1 MEVKKQEEMQER
13 LEKFYR
19 ETLQIKEDGLVQ
31 AAVPA
36 SRILTLRVGE
46 ILIREG
52 TVPTNLCFLLKG
64 VIRGVLP
71 NHNGKDVTD
80 CISCRYGDSVMPD
93 SDYTRPAS
101 VTMEVLE
108 DSEVLTVPLET
119 VQKLMDQYPRLVEV
133 YRDLVLRSAVMH
145 RELKI
150 AVYQYDALQRYQWFL
165 RTYPGLIDRIPHK
178 YTASFL
184 NMTPV
189 TLSNVRKAVREK
201 QHKENW

>member
-36 SRILTLRVGE
+36 SKILTLRVGE

-71 NHNGKDVTD
+71 NHLHFLPVWGF
-80 CISCRYGDSVMPD
+80 RYAGQRLYATRIR
-93 SDYTRPAS
+93 DYGGAGR
-101 VTMEVLE
+101 
-108 DSEVLTVPLET
+108 
-119 VQKLMDQYPRLVEV
+119 Q
-133 YRDLVLRSAVMH
+133 
-145 RELKI
+145 
-150 AVYQYDALQRYQWFL
+150 
-165 RTYPGLIDRIPHK
+165 
-178 YTASFL
+178 
-184 NMTPV
+184 
-189 TLSNVRKAVREK
+189 
-201 QHKENW
+201 

>member
-1 MEVKKQEEMQER
+1 
-13 LEKFYR
+13 
-19 ETLQIKEDGLVQ
+19 
-31 AAVPA
+31 
-36 SRILTLRVGE
+36 
-46 ILIREG
+46 
-52 TVPTNLCFLLKG
+52 
-64 VIRGVLP
+64 
-71 NHNGKDVTD
+71 
-80 CISCRYGDSVMPD
+80 MPD

-101 VTMEVLE
+101 GTMEVLE

-178 YTASFL
+178 YIASFL

-201 QHKENW
+201 QHKENQ

>member
-1 MEVKKQEEMQER
+1 
-13 LEKFYR
+13 
-19 ETLQIKEDGLVQ
+19 
-31 AAVPA
+31 
-36 SRILTLRVGE
+36 
-46 ILIREG
+46 
-52 TVPTNLCFLLKG
+52 
-64 VIRGVLP
+64 
-71 NHNGKDVTD
+71 
-80 CISCRYGDSVMPD
+80 MPD

-133 YRDLVLRSAVMH
+133 YGDLVLRSAVMH

-165 RTYPGLIDRIPHK
+165 KTYPGLIDRIPHK
-178 YTASFL
+178 YIASFL

>member
-1 MEVKKQEEMQER
+1 MEVKKQEETQER

-19 ETLQIKEDGLVQ
+19 ETLQIKEEGLVQ

-52 TVPTNLCFLLKG
+52 TIPTNLYFLLKG
-64 VIRGVLP
+64 AMCGVLP

-80 CISCRYGDSVMPD
+80 CIACQYGESVMPD
-93 SDYTRPAS
+93 SDFTLPAS

-108 DSEVLTVPLET
+108 DSEVLAIPLET
-119 VQKLMDQYPRLVEV
+119 VQNLMAKYPRLVEV

-145 RELKI
+145 RDLKI

-165 RTYPGLIDRIPHK
+165 KTYPGLIDRIPHK
-178 YTASFL
+178 YIASFL

-189 TLSNVRKAVREK
+189 TLSNVRKEVREE
-201 QHKENW
+201 QRKENQ